1 MPVEHE
7 AITLLRK
14 QFPILQQSIN
24 GHPLVYLDNAATS
37 QKPQTV
43 LNCLQRYYT
52 ETNANVHRGSH
63 TLSNRAT
70 ALYEEARQRVAHFI
84 NAPDSREVIWTR
96 GTTEG
101 INLVA
106 NSWGQQLREGDEII
120 LSTLEHHANI
130 VPWQMLAQR
139 CGAIIKVIPLDEN
152 GDLNLQSYHQLLSS
166 RTRLVAVTHISNVL
180 GTINPLQEIIS
191 SAHNI
196 GAKVLVDGA
205 QAVSHLPV
213 DIQALDA
220 DFYVFSGHKV
230 FAPTG
235 IGVLWAKA
243 DILQDMPPWQG
254 GGEMIRK
261 VSFSGTEYN
270 DLPFRFEA
278 GTPDIGGAIALGEA
292 LHWLGTQDRSLLL
305 QHENQL
311 MQYAL
316 DGCQQVK
323 GFQRIGNPSE
333 SASLFSFALHNQHP
347 HDVGLFLDQ
356 QGIAVRSGHHCA
368 MPLMEA
374 LQVSGTL
381 RASFTFYN
389 THADVESL
397 VDALEKINHIEKTSV
412 ASPAIE
418 TPNSLEQ
425 LTALKGWN
433 NRYRQIMQWGN
444 KLAPMADSLKTTDNL
459 IAGCESLTWVSI
471 EKQPDKTLHFVADSE
486 ARVIRGLISLILTQV
501 QNKTAAE
508 IRQVDFQAIFN
519 QLELERHLSQS
530 RGNGLRAVLDKINQ
544 VVCQPDATEL

>member
-1 MPVEHE
+1 MPVEND
-7 AITLLRK
+7 AIIQLRK

-24 GHPLVYLDNAATS
+24 SHPLVYLDNAATT
-37 QKPQTV
+37 QKPQAV
-43 LNCLQRYYT
+43 LDCLQRYYT

-70 ALYEEARQRVAHFI
+70 AAYEDARQRVAHSI
-84 NAPDSREVIWTR
+84 NAADSREVIWTR
-96 GTTEG
+96 GTTEA

-106 NSWGQQLREGDEII
+106 NSWGQQLSEGDEII

-139 CGAIIKVIPLDEN
+139 CGATIKVIPIDEN
-152 GDLNLQSYHQLLSS
+152 GDLNLESYYQLLSS
-166 RTRLVAVTHISNVL
+166 RTRLVTITHISNVL
-180 GTINPLQEIIS
+180 GTINPLQDIIS
-191 SAHNI
+191 SAHSI

-205 QAVSHLPV
+205 QAVPHMQV
-213 DIQALDA
+213 DVQALDA

-243 DILQDMPPWQG
+243 DILQEMPPWQG

-292 LHWLGTQDRSLLL
+292 LHWLSNQDRSLLQ

-316 DGCQQVK
+316 DGCQQIR
-323 GFQRIGNPSE
+323 GFQRIGNPRK

-368 MPLMEA
+368 MPLMET
-374 LQVSGTL
+374 LQVAGTL

-389 THADVESL
+389 TKAE
-397 VDALEKINHIEKTSV
+397 VDALVEALGKINHLGSTTI
-412 ASPAIE
+412 ASPVSE
-418 TPNSLEQ
+418 TPNSLDQ

-444 KLAPMADSLKTTDNL
+444 QLAPMADSLKTADNL
-459 IAGCESLTWVSI
+459 IAGCESLTWLSI
-471 EKQPDKTLHFVADSE
+471 DKQPDKTLHFVADSE

-508 IRQVDFQAIFN
+508 IRAVDFQAIFN

-530 RGNGLRAVLDKINQ
+530 RGNGLRAVVDKINQ
-544 VVCQPDATEL
+544 TVSQPDDSE